1 MYEQI
6 IEIVEN
12 LYDIGK
18 VTEVYEI
25 FGGYIN
31 RNFGIVVQK
40 NGIILNYFVRQYK
53 LGATE
58 DEITFEHAL
67 INHSIANG
75 LTIAAGVIVNR
86 EGTTYVKPSNSRNLF
101 AIYEF
106 LEGEDTYAWDNPTLN
121 DEEYA
126 SAAEVLAIFHNASK
140 GFDPKGMERAE
151 KKILDFVPTFPETFK
166 RIAKKTRDTQFY
178 RYYIN
183 NLDNILQAMERTR
196 IPEED
201 VNKMPFNPIH
211 CDFHPGNLKFQDNK
225 VVGIFDFDWYKIDL
239 RLFDVCFAL
248 VYFCSRWYNK
258 HDGEMQLDKC
268 ADFLST
274 YQETLRKLG
283 GLEPLNEVEL
293 KNLLP
298 MLTASTLYLI
308 NWIVTTYHT
317 DPGPNDNEYLAYLK
331 HTVKLMYWIEAH
343 KPNIEEMVATIQ

>member
-1 MYEQI
+1 VCEQI
-6 IEIVEN
+6 IGIVED

-31 RNFGIVVQK
+31 QNFGIIVQK
-40 NGIILNYFVRQYK
+40 NGITSNYFVRQYK
-53 LGATE
+53 LGVTE

-67 INHSIANG
+67 INYSIANG
-75 LTIAAGVIVNR
+75 LTIAARVIVNR
-86 EGTTYVKPSNSRNLF
+86 EGTTYVKPSNSRNMF

-106 LEGEDTYAWDNPTLN
+106 LEGEDKYTWDNPTLN

-126 SAAEVLAIFHNASK
+126 SAAEALAIFHNTSK
-140 GFDPKGMERAE
+140 GFDPKGLERAE

-166 RIAKKTRDTQFY
+166 RIAKEKRNTKFY
-178 RYYIN
+178 SYYVN
-183 NLDNILQAMERTR
+183 NLDNILKVTEKTR
-196 IPEED
+196 IVEEE
-201 VNKMPFNPIH
+201 VSKLLFNPIH
-211 CDFHPGNLKFQDNK
+211 CDFHPGNLKFENNK
-225 VVGIFDFDWYKIDL
+225 VVGIFDFDWSKIAL
-239 RLFDVCFAL
+239 RLFDVCLAL
-248 VYFCSRWYNK
+248 IYFCSRWYDE
-258 HDGEMQLDKC
+258 HDGEIRLDKC
-268 ADFLST
+268 ADFLSM

-317 DPGPNDNEYLAYLK
+317 DPGLNDDEYLAYLK

-343 KPNIEEMVATIQ
+343 KPNIGKIVVTIH